1 MAQYKE
7 SKVMVNG
14 GIIKNDYTKHA
25 NVPDHVIVKD
35 LEMTGIAEMPMYD
48 DSMEGMDKQARGTR
62 SGVASSRPKSRY

>member
-1 MAQYKE
+1 MAEYKE
-7 SKVMVNG
+7 SKIMVNG

-35 LEMTGIAEMPMYD
+35 LQMGGVEMPQYD
-48 DSMEGMDKQARGTR
+48 DTMEGMDRQAMKTR

>member
-1 MAQYKE
+1 MAKYKE

-35 LEMTGIAEMPMYD
+35 LDMGGMADMPMYD
-48 DSMEGMDKQARGTR
+48 DTMEGMDKQFTKMR
-62 SGVASSRPKSRY
+62 SGVASNRPKSRY